1 MCNTCRERIQNVLQN
16 LAVGQEYS
24 TPDDQINRPFIISA
38 IDHNSVTII
47 PQSNGLNIT
56 RAAFE
61 AALHHLVEFNHTA
74 ENTCEIRS
82 NNRRDDAG
90 PLCIA
95 TRGQNRNVRC
105 INYILPILAHNN
117 LVGINGHRT
126 REHPRN
132 TTWLIN

>member
-1 MCNTCRERIQNVLQN
+1 MCNACIERIQNVFQN
-16 LAVGQEYS
+16 LTIEQEYR
-24 TPDDQINRPFIISA
+24 TPDAQFRRPFIISA
-38 IDHNSVTII
+38 IDHNSVTIM

-61 AALHHLVEFNHTA
+61 AALHYLVEFNHTVD
-74 ENTCEIRS
+74 NTCEIRS

-95 TRGQNRNVRC
+95 TRGQNHNVRC

-117 LVGINGHRT
+117 LVDINGEQR
-126 REHPRN
+126 PN